1 MRKPLT
7 SWLLGTA
14 LLLAPIA
21 ARAEEPTKSYP
32 ECSRA
37 PTDGEVA
44 AAKGAY
50 QAGTASFDEAD
61 YARAIDYWEDAYRR
75 DCTADALLLNLA
87 RAYELSGR
95 KRQAV
100 VALETY
106 VQREPNS
113 GGKDQI
119 NRRIEVLKKQI
130 AQETATPAATPTA
143 TPQPTTQPGPTATPM
158 PTDGQP
164 MQEPQPE
171 ASQGK
176 RSVVPLVVAG
186 AGGLVLIV
194 GAAIWL
200 PARSDVARY
209 ESHCDVPSKREGCP
223 ASEIDAA
230 NAAQDKQSL
239 GGWITGGGAVIAAGG
254 LVWYF
259 VSPRKPAPVAVQ
271 AARRTEL
278 TPAVGPGYAGL
289 SVSGSF

>member
-14 LLLAPIA
+14 VLLASVA

-32 ECSRA
+32 ECTRA

-44 AAKGAY
+44 AAKGAH
-50 QAGTASFDEAD
+50 QAGSASFDEAD

-106 VQREPNS
+106 IQREPS
-113 GGKDQI
+113 AGGKDQL
-119 NRRIEVLKKQI
+119 NRRIDVLKKQI
-130 AQETATPAATPTA
+130 AQEAATAAP
-143 TPQPTTQPGPTATPM
+143 PPTTNPQTNAVPGPTAAPAAQT
-158 PTDGQP
+158 GNQP
-164 MQEPQPE
+164 DPQPLPE
-171 ASQGK
+171 EPQGK

-194 GAAIWL
+194 GAAIYF
-200 PARSDVARY
+200 PARSDVNRY
-209 ESHCDVPSKREGCP
+209 ESNCTDPERRLGCP
-223 ASEIDAA
+223 PGEIDAA
-230 NAAQDKQSL
+230 NAAASKQQL
-239 GGWITGGGAVIAAGG
+239 GGALVISGAVIAAGG
-254 LVWYF
+254 VVWYF
-259 VSPRKPAPVAVQ
+259 VSPRKPAPTAVQ
-271 AARRTEL
+271 ARRTEL

-289 SVSGSF
+289 NLAGSF